1 MAAADRAATHC
12 LNASVQPLSFF
23 ISMLKRFEKAIAKK
37 KKLPLV
43 RLQVL
48 PGDMM
53 RAWNG
58 SGVFQWE
65 HVRQWNLA
73 ASASVF
79 SRAEGALM
87 VPGALTSFSI
97 FFRRQSQSASTFAL
111 QLWTTPIFFKPL
123 DEVIDSTT
131 APYYLMKVGLETADG
146 TLSMAVG
153 GGGAQVFG
161 ARFKEGQPMGT
172 LLFWEMKNG
181 VAADATISG
190 DIYLVPNNSG
200 VISGA
205 SFGRMVDGEVACAL
219 PGRTARMPGR
229 TP

>member
-1 MAAADRAATHC
+1 
-12 LNASVQPLSFF
+12 
-23 ISMLKRFEKAIAKK
+23 
-37 KKLPLV
+37 
-43 RLQVL
+43 
-48 PGDMM
+48 M

-65 HVRQWNLA
+65 HVRQWNLT
-73 ASASVF
+73 ASTSIF

-87 VPGALTSFSI
+87 VPGALTSFSL

-131 APYYLMKVGLETADG
+131 APYYLMKTSLATADG
-146 TLSMAVG
+146 TLSMAST
-153 GGGAQVFG
+153 GAQVFG
-161 ARFKEGQPMGT
+161 ARLKDGEPMGT

-181 VAADATISG
+181 PAADANIVG

-200 VISGA
+200 TISGA
-205 SFGRMVDGEVACAL
+205 HRRRVSQ
-219 PGRTARMPGR
+219 
-229 TP
+229 